1 MTVPYDFLFKCVLTG
16 PSCSGKSS
24 LLDKFSVGYFSETYT
39 ENIGADYRMK
49 YIPIRDYTCQLQ
61 LWDTSGAD
69 HFWSIAPGIY
79 KLAHVILIL
88 YDTTDMDSFL
98 EATTT
103 FVEGCT
109 EYAPG
114 GLIFLVGTK
123 IDLESQRQVDT
134 SEGKKIADE
143 MGIEFLET
151 SAMDGINVES
161 VFKIAATKLVN
172 IQLKKI

>member
-1 MTVPYDFLFKCVLTG
+1 MT
-16 PSCSGKSS
+16 
-24 LLDKFSVGYFSETYT
+24 
-39 ENIGADYRMK
+39 
-49 YIPIRDYTCQLQ
+49 YIPVGDKMCQLQ

-103 FVEGCT
+103 FVDGCT

-114 GLIFLVGTK
+114 RLFVLVGTK
-123 IDLESQRQVDT
+123 IDLESQRQV
-134 SEGKKIADE
+134 SIAQGQKIAEE
-143 MGIEFLET
+143 MGMEFIET
-151 SAMDGINVES
+151 SAMDGINVET
-161 VFKIAATKLVN
+161 VFKLAATKLVDN
-172 IQLKKI
+172 IQLKNS

>member
-1 MTVPYDFLFKCVLTG
+1 
-16 PSCSGKSS
+16 
-24 LLDKFSVGYFSETYT
+24 
-39 ENIGADYRMK
+39 
-49 YIPIRDYTCQLQ
+49 
-61 LWDTSGAD
+61 
-69 HFWSIAPGIY
+69 
-79 KLAHVILIL
+79 VILVL

-114 GLIFLVGTK
+114 RLFVLVGTK
-123 IDLESQRQVDT
+123 IDLESQRQVET
-134 SEGKKIADE
+134 SQGKKIADE

-161 VFKIAATKLVN
+161 VFKLAATKLVN
-172 IQLKKI
+172 IQLKKS